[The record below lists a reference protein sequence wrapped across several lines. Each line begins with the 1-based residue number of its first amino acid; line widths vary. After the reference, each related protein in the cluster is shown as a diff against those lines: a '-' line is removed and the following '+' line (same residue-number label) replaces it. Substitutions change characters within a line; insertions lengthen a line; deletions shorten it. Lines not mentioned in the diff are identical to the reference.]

1 MVTNL
6 ISNVV
11 NVIFNYLLIGGNL
24 GFPELGVRG
33 AAMRHRAGHGVRL
46 CPEHRLCPA
55 EGQLYQ
61 PALG

>member
-33 AAMRHRAGHGVRL
+33 AAIATVLGTVCAL